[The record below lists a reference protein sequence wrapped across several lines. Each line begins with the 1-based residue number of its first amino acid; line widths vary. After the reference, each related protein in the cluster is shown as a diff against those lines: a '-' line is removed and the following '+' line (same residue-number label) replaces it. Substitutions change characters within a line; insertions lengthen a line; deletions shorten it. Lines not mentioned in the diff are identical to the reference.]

1 MPKVAE
7 FHGILAVGRSK
18 TDASNKY
25 RLLAMGKGAAAQLSK
40 EHGISF
46 ITQASHAEQMFNP
59 LSGDMDLETDNQ
71 LLDKLDFASNSSA
84 VIDANYLVCSSGCG
98 AHVVFDSESLV
109 KFCPQCTAAL
119 SDVSASGD
127 DDESE
132 DDDSEDLG
140 DGSDDEGEEDF
151 DEGSES
157 GDDCESDDDEGDE
170 EDDEEGDDSDE
181 DTSAVVSSSYEEALR
196 VFASHKDMASLSS
209 GEQIKAHYV
218 VCSSEACGAHIITA
232 KAVGE
237 CPVCLSEVQEP
248 EGEVSG
254 VVDLAKIS
262 SQSDDLGDGSVAG
275 DDISD
280 DSSEDEGEDA
290 GESDDEDDA
299 GEDGADSGEE
309 EGDDEGES
317 DEGTEGAE
325 EAAGEPEEAAEG
337 EASEEV
343 PAVTPEGA
351 PAAGEPA
358 AEAGED
364 EGEEEGDDSNA
375 LSVIDADD
383 EDEGDELNE
392 DTEEIAADSAV
403 DESAS
408 ADDLDVSYSSV
419 VGGQAAWTA
428 YHKGTPIAMARKSEA
443 GANADLFDTPSF
455 GQAALA
461 TAKVAG
467 VKKALAELGFKPIK
481 HKVSVSKELR
491 RLVDAQVAEQRE
503 AIASDIKGYQEK
515 FMAAMATAAVGINR
529 GFFQGVSN
537 PLKAAL
543 WNAMSS
549 AGVRNP
555 EVVIDN
561 AFKAHSDA
569 YHSVLLAQAK
579 DIAAKPQEVQESL
592 ASAVLGTNYQAVS
605 SEQPGETIENRLA
618 GMGTSVSTE
627 QKPGVTAA
635 AVQADPGIQK
645 IHRAVSSLGRRR

>member
-18 TDASNKY
+18 TDACNKY

-40 EHGISF
+40 EQGISF
-46 ITQASHAEQMFNP
+46 VTQASHAEQMFNP
-59 LSGDMDLETDNQ
+59 LTGDMDLETDNQ

-84 VIDANYLVCSSGCG
+84 DIEANHLVCESGCG
-98 AHVVFDSESLV
+98 AHVIFDSESLV
-109 KFCPQCTAAL
+109 KFCPQCTASLA
-119 SDVSASGD
+119 
-127 DDESE
+127 DESVSGE
-132 DDDSEDLG
+132 DEDENEEDDSEDLG

-170 EDDEEGDDSDE
+170 EDDEEGDDE
-181 DTSAVVSSSYEEALR
+181 DDSSAVVSSSYEEALSAY
-196 VFASHKDMASLSS
+196 ASHCDLTSLSA
-209 GEQIKAHYV
+209 GEQVKAHYV
-218 VCSSEACGAHIITA
+218 VCSSAECGAHIMSA

-237 CPVCLSEVQEP
+237 CPVCLSEVQDP
-248 EGEVSG
+248 EGDVSG
-254 VVDLAKIS
+254 IVDLSKI
-262 SQSDDLGDGSVAG
+262 SQSDDLGDGSVPG

-280 DSSEDEGEDA
+280 DSSEDEGDEGEGEEDDAGSEEDA
-290 GESDDEDDA
+290 GE
-299 GEDGADSGEE
+299 
-309 EGDDEGES
+309 DEGEGEP
-317 DEGTEGAE
+317 EGDAE
-325 EAAGEPEEAAEG
+325 SEEEPEAAGEVEDDAEG
-337 EASEEV
+337 EASDDV

-351 PAAGEPA
+351 PAEGEPA
-358 AEAGED
+358 AEAGDD
-364 EGEEEGDDSNA
+364 EGEGEGDDSNA
-375 LSVIDADD
+375 LSVIDADE

-392 DTEEIAADSAV
+392 DTEEIAADSDM

-443 GANADLFDTPSF
+443 GANADLFDSPSF

-467 VKKALAELGFKPIK
+467 VKKALAELGFKPIM
-481 HKVSVSKELR
+481 HKVSVSKEVR
-491 RLVDAQVAEQRE
+491 RMVDAQVTEQRE
-503 AIASDIKGYQEK
+503 AIASEIKGYQEK
-515 FMAAMATAAVGINR
+515 FMAALATSAVGINR
-529 GFFQGVSN
+529 GFFAGVSN

-569 YHSVLLAQAK
+569 YHSVLFAQAK
-579 DIAAKPQEVQESL
+579 DIVAKPKEVQESL

-605 SEQPGETIENRLA
+605 SEQPGDSLENRLA

-645 IHRAVSSLGRRR
+645 IHRAVSSLGRRVR